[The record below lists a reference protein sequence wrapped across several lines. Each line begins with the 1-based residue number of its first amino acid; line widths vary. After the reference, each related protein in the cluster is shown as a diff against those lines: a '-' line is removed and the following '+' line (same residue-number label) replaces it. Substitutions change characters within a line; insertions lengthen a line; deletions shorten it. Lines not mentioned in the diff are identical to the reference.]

1 MPEEFTAI
9 ETQEALDAVLEEREK
24 AIRGE
29 YADYD
34 ELKKKNGD
42 LAAEVAGYK
51 RADMQRAAAKA
62 AGLPENW
69 ADRIRGETAED
80 MEQDAKAMKE
90 AMPKPEKRKAP
101 PYNPEQPPDK
111 DDKYARL
118 LAGLNIEK

>member
-1 MPEEFTAI
+1 MPEEFTPI
-9 ETQEALDAVLEEREK
+9 ESQEALDAVLDKREK

-34 ELKKKNGD
+34 AMKKSVEELN
-42 LAAEVAGYK
+42 AEVNAYK
-51 RADMQRAAAKA
+51 RADMQRAAARA

-90 AMPKPEKRKAP
+90 AMPKSEKRKAP

-111 DDKYARL
+111 NDKYARL
-118 LAGLNIEK
+118 LAGLNIGK